1 MEVICDKEKC
11 TGCGACIN
19 VCPTNSIKFEKD
31 KEGFAQ
37 PIINK
42 ETCID
47 CNRCKKVCPAINN
60 VNKNQV
66 LKSLCV
72 VNKNKEIL
80 LKSSSGGVFTELA
93 KNILEKKGCVFGAIF
108 DENLKVIH
116 KKIEKES
123 DIKLL
128 RGSKYVQSNTLN
140 TFREVKDELKKNR
153 YVLYS
158 GTPCQIAG
166 LLNFL
171 KNENIE
177 KLITIDLICH
187 GAPSQDFFDRY
198 IKYISNKKDIKNFK
212 FRHKNKN
219 DNNCMILQ
227 YKINNKIK
235 NIKNPMID
243 PYYYAFLYGY
253 TYRKSCYTC
262 KYANDKRVGDITLGD
277 FWGAGTYFKELK
289 YVPGVSAVL
298 INTEKGKKIISE
310 IKCNIFIN
318 EVDIEKIKK
327 YNKNLVKPTEETEIR
342 TKIFEDLFNNNFRY
356 IVKKYCT
363 PKNKIV
369 LKLKSYI
376 PLSLKEKI
384 IWKIKR

>member
-171 KNENIE
+171 KNEKRALSVETIYNYLKWLTEAFIIYPCNRYDIQGKSVLKTQE
-177 KLITIDLICH
+177 KYYL
-187 GAPSQDFFDRY
+187 S
-198 IKYISNKKDIKNFK
+198 DI
-212 FRHKNKN
+212 
-219 DNNCMILQ
+219 
-227 YKINNKIK
+227 
-235 NIKNPMID
+235 
-243 PYYYAFLYGY
+243 A
-253 TYRKSCYTC
+253 
-262 KYANDKRVGDITLGD
+262 
-277 FWGAGTYFKELK
+277 LK
-289 YVPGVSAVL
+289 YSKMGF
-298 INTEKGKKIISE
+298 NTKMIASILENIVFLEMKRRGYEVYVGKNRLK
-310 IKCNIFIN
+310 
-318 EVDIEKIKK
+318 EVDFIGIRRDEKIYIQVCVTLPEGSSRETDNLADIHDHYHK
-327 YNKNLVKPTEETEIR
+327 YVVCKDALACGNVDGIEI
-342 TKIFEDLFNNNFRY
+342 IHIADFL
-356 IVKKYCT
+356 
-363 PKNKIV
+363 
-369 LKLKSYI
+369 
-376 PLSLKEKI
+376 LKES
-384 IWKIKR
+384 W